1 MTFRTRLVMAAT
13 IAVMMAVVLGSIAAE
28 VVAHNS
34 LVGSIDVNLSQ
45 GAQALIAQRD
55 ITNSCSPTT
64 VGQCSQVVWP
74 NGAVNPNDPQSLP
87 IPPAVKRMAASQGN
101 GSPLLFSTTINNNGA
116 TTEVRE
122 VVLPLAPGFDYR
134 EGYNSYSYGMPSG
147 GTLQLTSPLTGV
159 NQELG
164 HLALALWSI
173 AFLGVALAML
183 LGLVVGRAVL
193 GPLNSLTSTV
203 EELADT
209 TDVSRRLDPGG
220 MDELGR
226 LRRAFNR
233 LFEALD
239 TSRDS
244 QRQLVLDGSHEL
256 RTPLTSVRTHME
268 VGRGM
273 GELEPA
279 EREVLIGDVLT
290 QLDELTTVVADL
302 AELARGEQPP
312 PISEPGGVHVG
323 VQESVGVAATHG
335 RRRGVTFNAFIT
347 PSWVM
352 GSKARIE
359 RAIGNLLD
367 NALKWSPDGGSVE
380 ISCSGGTVIV
390 RDHGP
395 GIDESDID
403 HLFDRFYRAATARGL
418 PGSCLGLAIAAQVAR
433 EEGGSVEAQ
442 QAPGGGALFRF
453 SLPEIT
459 APENAGLEE

>member
-13 IAVMMAVVLGSIAAE
+13 IAVMMAVVLGSIAAY

-45 GAQALIAQRD
+45 GAQFNVNQQNIP
-55 ITNSCSPTT
+55 NVCSPTT
-64 VGQCSQVVWP
+64 AGQCSQVVWA

-87 IPPAVKRMAASQGN
+87 IPAAVKQMAASQGN
-101 GSPLLFSTTINNNGA
+101 GSPLFFSTTVGNNGT

-122 VVLPLAPGFDYR
+122 LVVPLAPGYHYQ
-134 EGYNSYSYGMPSG
+134 EGYNSYSYEMPAG
-147 GTLQLTSPLTGV
+147 GALQMSSPLTGV

-164 HLALALWSI
+164 HLALALWII
-173 AFLGVALAML
+173 AFLGVALAVL

-233 LFEALD
+233 LLEALD
-239 TSRDS
+239 SSRDS
-244 QRQLVLDGSHEL
+244 QRQLVLDASHEL
-256 RTPLTSVRTHME
+256 RTPLTSLRTNME
-268 VGRGM
+268 VARRM
-273 GELEPA
+273 DELEPV

-312 PISEPGGVHVG
+312 PISEPVRLHAV
-323 VQESVGVAATHG
+323 VEETVGVATTHG
-335 RRRGVTFNAFIT
+335 RSRGVTFNAFIA

-352 GSKARIE
+352 GSKPRIE

-390 RDHGP
+390 RDHGH

-403 HLFDRFYRAATARGL
+403 HLFDRFYRAPTARGL
-418 PGSCLGLAIAAQVAR
+418 PGSGLGLAIVAQVAR

-459 APENAGLEE
+459 PPKEAGLEE